1 MEDEGSGQPAS
12 SGLLE
17 CACVGIIDLLH
28 SDPGVQT
35 SFSPAALPMYHI
47 YSIISRRRSSA
58 SVRSRHGAR
67 PAWRSAG
74 AGAGGVLPT
83 RARGGVAFTC
93 ELLAAAAGGSSLRR
107 R

>member
-35 SFSPAALPMYHI
+35 SFSPAALPI
-47 YSIISRRRSSA
+47 
-58 SVRSRHGAR
+58 
-67 PAWRSAG
+67 
-74 AGAGGVLPT
+74 VLYIQHYLTAPQQ
-83 RARGGVAFTC
+83 R
-93 ELLAAAAGGSSLRR
+93 
-107 R
+107 